1 MEELVRAEKQME
13 ANPNSALAVLN
24 SIRSPQKM
32 SKAHYAE
39 YCLLLTEARDK
50 NYYRFTSDS
59 LIRVAVAYYEGMKDN
74 RKLPKAYY
82 YRGRVCQELKEIP
95 YSLEYYLKA
104 ERAAGEH
111 ADNARLASRIYY
123 NMGSIYTQLHLYED
137 AMSAY
142 KKAEHYLYVG
152 KDSVGLPFVLR
163 NIARIY
169 HVTEAPD
176 SAVFYY
182 RQAVALSEKVH
193 NQDALLSS
201 LWEIAGLYIDLG
213 EYGEAASCLYK
224 VARLM
229 PDKSAPDQ
237 LKLTY
242 AHFYQQT
249 GKSDSALYY
258 LNQSIQSENIYTK
271 AASYYRLYQIAKA
284 GQNYRQAL
292 AYADTCH
299 LYKDSIAQ
307 QAGREESLRIQY
319 LYNFQ
324 KITAEKEQLK
334 RRNNQKQQLIILLII
349 ISFSGILFTV
359 MLFLYQRQ
367 HRKNELL
374 IKEKQLRLQKE
385 LYEKSLKHIEENMR
399 KIASLTDKVQKNE
412 ARLNQTEK
420 ALLEKQM
427 ELLRQGNSQIELT
440 DEKKRFQYETLLSSP
455 IYKSLKNTT
464 PGETLNKELWNAFKQ
479 TADQIYD
486 CLETKLRVY
495 CPKISGIE
503 LKVCYLINTGF
514 SITEIAHLIGR
525 TNSAVTHCRKRLY
538 EKIHGS
544 PGSGDDLDRFIANL

>member
-1 MEELVRAEKQME
+1 MKKQTYVFLTVFLVCIPFFTCTKGVSMEELVRAEKQME

-82 YRGRVCQELKEIP
+82 YRGRVCQELK
-95 YSLEYYLKA
+95 
-104 ERAAGEH
+104 
-111 ADNARLASRIYY
+111 
-123 NMGSIYTQLHLYED
+123 
-137 AMSAY
+137 
-142 KKAEHYLYVG
+142 
-152 KDSVGLPFVLR
+152 
-163 NIARIY
+163 
-169 HVTEAPD
+169 
-176 SAVFYY
+176 
-182 RQAVALSEKVH
+182 
-193 NQDALLSS
+193 
-201 LWEIAGLYIDLG
+201 EIAGLYIDLG

-412 ARLNQTEK
+412 ARLNQTGK

-440 DEKKRFQYETLLSSP
+440 DETKRLQYETLLSSP